1 MDHVQ
6 EQLSAGGNGRGD
18 RESGGAEKRTEA
30 TSDQLV
36 RGLIGR
42 LSRGRRNRG
51 AEDQGGTK
59 PYPDEEMDVPG
70 LEVPERDEQ

>member
-18 RESGGAEKRTEA
+18 REPAGGKKRTDA
-30 TSDQLV
+30 TSDELV

-42 LSRGRRNRG
+42 LSRGSGDRSD
-51 AEDQGGTK
+51 EDQGRTNR
-59 PYPDEEMDVPG
+59 YPDEEMDVPG
-70 LEVPERDEQ
+70 LEVPERDE

>member
-18 RESGGAEKRTEA
+18 REPAGGKKRTDA
-30 TSDQLV
+30 TSDELLQ
-36 RGLIGR
+36 GLIGR
-42 LSRGRRNRG
+42 LSRGRGDRS
-51 AEDQGGTK
+51 AEDHGGTT

-70 LEVPERDEQ
+70 LEVPERDE